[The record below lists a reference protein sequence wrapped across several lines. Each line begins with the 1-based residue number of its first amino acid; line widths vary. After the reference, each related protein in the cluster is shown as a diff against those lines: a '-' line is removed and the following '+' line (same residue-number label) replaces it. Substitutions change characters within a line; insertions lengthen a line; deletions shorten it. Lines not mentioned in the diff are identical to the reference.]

1 MSSHMNISMMKPK
14 LASTFITLFWP
25 SRCLPR
31 LCFVTKKWNGLIRM
45 RVTNVNIDWSGK
57 GTTPVI
63 NLDFR
68 VASLRFLRLTNG
80 WIKHIRLLRKG
91 QRPSDKR
98 MSCKLHKKRKS
109 ILLKN
114 NGGGGFF
121 GQSKENQTKQK
132 EYDNSGVFL
141 KSNSVLTACVLD
153 YFILFTMFL
162 YIRHKKWTNMAAE
175 PA

>member
-1 MSSHMNISMMKPK
+1 
-14 LASTFITLFWP
+14 
-25 SRCLPR
+25 
-31 LCFVTKKWNGLIRM
+31 
-45 RVTNVNIDWSGK
+45 
-57 GTTPVI
+57 
-63 NLDFR
+63 
-68 VASLRFLRLTNG
+68 
-80 WIKHIRLLRKG
+80 
-91 QRPSDKR
+91 

-109 ILLKN
+109 ILLIN

-121 GQSKENQTKQK
+121 GQSKENQTKRK

-175 PA
+175 PV